1 MMYNTFKKTSPAYTY
16 LESLKHDS
24 ASLQRLYIPKLVENL
39 ERSDPVET
47 ALFKKRMK
55 EFHPRLILNM
65 IDDPKD
71 AERAQKIRRS
81 CQQYLGLDIEHLG
94 VIYRD
99 TTQDKALASRLPVVV
114 YKPQSIIGQAIYR
127 IAEKIIQSE
136 TLKFDDSY
144 DITQAS
150 DTSFE
155 IATEEANDDF
165 GQKMAYI
172 EELAGTGALTAGE
185 LAETLK
191 QQQYELTRLKNEN
204 NLLKKKLL
212 EAATK
217 GFKV

>member
-1 MMYNTFKKTSPAYTY
+1 MIEALREVDP
-16 LESLKHDS
+16 
-24 ASLQRLYIPKLVENL
+24 ENAAVF
-39 ERSDPVET
+39 EN
-47 ALFKKRMK
+47 RMRQ
-55 EFHPRLILNM
+55 FHPRLVMNM
-65 IDDPKD
+65 IDEPKD
-71 AERAQKIRRS
+71 ADKALKIRRS
-81 CQQYLGLDIEHLG
+81 CQQYLDLDLDHLG

-99 TTQDKALASRLPVVV
+99 TLQDKALSSRLPVIV